1 MLRWKTSNTSHH
13 PAIGSTNDGQNPSSR
28 FVFMQAPAHFSNPL
42 PARLATAPAC
52 TAAQAATHQR
62 RAARPQ
68 THSLLMTRHP
78 NHPNRPT
85 NDRRTPDQHTIGTQ
99 QHVRACTDMQERFQH
114 SHPCKPLGWLQRT
127 TGRPSR
133 HSTGTSKRIAPAV
146 PHVAA
151 ASLHICERLCRAPRR
166 FYCESEVI

>member
-1 MLRWKTSNTSHH
+1 MLRNSKFAKTSHH
-13 PAIGSTNDGQNPSSR
+13 PAIESANDGQNPSSGI
-28 FVFMQAPAHFSNPL
+28 VFMQAPAHFGKPL

-68 THSLLMTRHP
+68 THTLLMTRHP

-85 NDRRTPDQHTIGTQ
+85 NDRRTPNQHTIGTQ

-114 SHPCKPLGWLQRT
+114 SHPCKPLSWLQQT
-127 TGRPSR
+127 TARPSR
-133 HSTGTSKRIAPAV
+133 HSPGMHSGTGSHTPA
-146 PHVAA
+146 
-151 ASLHICERLCRAPRR
+151 
-166 FYCESEVI
+166 ESSPATNSHPAHDATPKPPQQTNQ